1 MPLILKQRFKI
12 IFFLLLVSSQLMKA
26 QKVGLVLSG
35 GGASGLSHVG
45 VIKALEENGIPIDY
59 ITGTSIGAL
68 IGAYYSS
75 GYDPAEIEAIV
86 KANFF
91 QNITK
96 GDLPV
101 KYDYMLKEREDF
113 ASWITFKF
121 SLKDNYLKN
130 LPTNVINS
138 VPIDYYLM
146 ETFTGISGKT
156 GNNFDSLMVPFR
168 CVASD
173 VSSKKSI
180 LFKSGDLP
188 LALRASMSY
197 PFYLRPVS
205 VNGKLLFDG
214 GLYDNF
220 PTDVMTTEFKPD
232 IMIGS
237 NVSEGNGS
245 PDDDDLYM
253 QLRNLMMHQP
263 KSDSLL
269 TNGILIEPWS
279 KVNTFNFNNAKRLID
294 SGYVATLR
302 MIPIIKAKLNRTAD
316 KEVLA
321 AKRAKFKEYRKIE
334 EIKFNSIE
342 VNGFNKRQ
350 ERFIVKS
357 LQFGDKPFTLKQ
369 LKKRYFRLM
378 SDNRIKNMFPT
389 VIKDSND
396 VYTLQLNGKKEKPL
410 YIDAGALLSN
420 RPISEAFLG
429 FQYNHLGRIGF
440 SAYANGFIGKLYSG
454 SYSRLR
460 FDFPGRF
467 PFYIEPS
474 FTFSRWD
481 YYSSSSLFYVFEKPA
496 YLIQEDR
503 FGEIKVGV
511 PVGNISQFN
520 VAGGI
525 TEWSNLYYQTDQFKI
540 TDTTDK
546 TYFDYWYMQA
556 NYKLNT
562 QNRKMYATD
571 GTLIN
576 ARARIMEGRES
587 YEPGNTSMDTIA
599 YKNQLRPV
607 WLQMKLTIDSY
618 VKPFKGFRVGVFGEA
633 VYSTQSFFH
642 NYEATILSAP
652 AFNPIPESQTYF
664 IDAFRAHNY
673 FAGGLKLVTTPTKG
687 FDIRLEAYVF
697 QPVQS
702 ILSDV
707 NHKAYYST
715 PFLYRP
721 VIGMASLVY
730 NTAVGPLSLGVNYY
744 DKFQNPFTFFFH
756 FGYII
761 FNRKSID

>member
-1 MPLILKQRFKI
+1 MLLKLKQRI
-12 IFFLLLVSSQLMKA
+12 SLFFLLLIACHLPVSA
-26 QKVGLVLSG
+26 QKIGLVLSG

-45 VIKALEENGIPIDY
+45 VLKALEENEIPIDY
-59 ITGTSIGAL
+59 ISGTSIGAL
-68 IGAYYSS
+68 VGAYYAS
-75 GYDPAEIEAIV
+75 GYTPSEIEEIV

-101 KYDYMLKEREDF
+101 KYDYMLKDREDYG
-113 ASWITFKF
+113 SWITFKF

-146 ETFTGISGKT
+146 ETFSGISGKS
-156 GNNFDSLMVPFR
+156 GNNFDSLMIPFR

-173 VSSKKSI
+173 VAEKKSV
-180 LFKSGDLP
+180 LFRSGDLP

-214 GLYDNF
+214 GLYNNF
-220 PTDVMTTEFKPD
+220 PSDVMQKEFAPD
-232 IMIGS
+232 LIIGS
-237 NVSEGNGS
+237 NVSEGNGT

-253 QLRNLMMHQP
+253 QLRNLMMHQ
-263 KSDSLL
+263 SNRDTL
-269 TNGILIEPWS
+269 TKKGILIEPWS

-294 SGYVATLR
+294 SGYAATIR
-302 MIPIIKAKLNRTAD
+302 MIPQIKKDLNRTIN
-316 KEVLA
+316 KTELA
-321 AKRAKFKEYRKIE
+321 AKRERFKGYRKTE
-334 EIKFNSIE
+334 EIRFTDITI
-342 VNGFNKRQ
+342 NGFNSRQ
-350 ERFIVKS
+350 ERFIRKS
-357 LQFGDKPFTLKQ
+357 LQFGDQPFTLKQ

-378 SDNRIKNMFPT
+378 SDNQIKNMFPT
-389 VIKDSND
+389 VVKDSNN
-396 VYTLQLNGKKEKPL
+396 VYTLHLNGKKEKPF

-440 SAYANGFIGKLYSG
+440 SAYGNGYLGKLYSG

-460 FDFPGRF
+460 FDFPGRI

-481 YYSSSSLFYVFEKPA
+481 YYSSSSLFYIFEKPA

-546 TYFDYWYMQA
+546 TFFDYWYMQA

-571 GTLIN
+571 GTLVN
-576 ARARIMEGRES
+576 ARARVMEGRES
-587 YEPGNTSMDTIA
+587 YEPGNTSLDTIA

-607 WLQMKLTIDSY
+607 WLQMKLTLDSY
-618 VKPFKGFRVGVFGEA
+618 IKPFKGFRVGVFGEA

-702 ILSDV
+702 ILSDQ
-707 NHKAYYST
+707 NHKAVYSS

-744 DKFQNPFTFFFH
+744 DKFQNPVTFFFH

>member
-1 MPLILKQRFKI
+1 MLLKLKQRSSL
-12 IFFLLLVSSQLMKA
+12 FFLLLIACHLPIHA
-26 QKVGLVLSG
+26 QKIGLVLSG

-45 VIKALEENGIPIDY
+45 VLKALEENDIPVDY

-68 IGAYYSS
+68 VGAYYAS
-75 GYDPAEIEAIV
+75 GYTPDEIEAIV

-101 KYDYMLKEREDF
+101 KYDYMLKEREDYG
-113 ASWITFKF
+113 SWITFKF

-146 ETFTGISGKT
+146 ETFTGISSKT
-156 GNNFDSLMVPFR
+156 GNNFDSLMIPFR

-173 VSSKKSI
+173 VSEKKTV
-180 LFKSGDLP
+180 LFRSGDLP

-205 VNGKLLFDG
+205 LNGKLLFDG
-214 GLYDNF
+214 GLYNNF
-220 PTDVMTTEFKPD
+220 PSDVMQKEFAPD
-232 IMIGS
+232 LIIGS
-237 NVSEGNGS
+237 NVSEGNGN

-253 QLRNLMMHQP
+253 QLRNLMMHQS
-263 KSDSLL
+263 KRD
-269 TNGILIEPWS
+269 TITQKGVLIEPWS

-294 SGYVATLR
+294 SGYAATLR
-302 MIPIIKAKLNRTAD
+302 LIPQIKKDLNRSANKTD
-316 KEVLA
+316 LA
-321 AKRAKFKEYRKIE
+321 TKREKFRNYRKTE
-334 EIKFNSIE
+334 EIRFSNITI
-342 VNGFNKRQ
+342 NGFNSRQ
-350 ERFIVKS
+350 ERFIRKS
-357 LQFGDKPFTLKQ
+357 IQFGDKPFTLKQ
-369 LKKRYFRLM
+369 LKKRYFRLL
-378 SDNRIKNMFPT
+378 SDNQIKNMFPT
-389 VIKDSND
+389 VVKDSNN
-396 VYTLQLNGKKEKPL
+396 VYTLHLNGKKEKPF

-440 SAYANGFIGKLYSG
+440 SAYGNGYIGKLYSG

-481 YYSSSSLFYVFEKPA
+481 YYSSSSLFYIFEKPA

-503 FGEIKVGV
+503 FGEIKIGV

-587 YEPGNTSMDTIA
+587 YEPGNTSLDTIA

-607 WLQMKLTIDSY
+607 WLQMKLTLDSY
-618 VKPFKGFRVGVFGEA
+618 IKPFKGFRVGIFGEA

-702 ILSDV
+702 ILSDQ
-707 NHKAYYST
+707 NHKAVYSS

-730 NTAVGPLSLGVNYY
+730 NTAVGPLSIGVNYY
-744 DKFQNPFTFFFH
+744 DKFQNPVTFFFH